1 MNMFMI
7 DNYLE
12 LVLDDIYEMITEQ
25 RVRWP
30 LSLVDDRDKIEF
42 MEEMILYFE
51 RTEEYELCAKLKEMI
66 DGLENNSSIGREC

>member
-51 RTEEYELCAKLKEMI
+51 RTEEYERCAKLKEMI
-66 DGLENNSSIGREC
+66 DGLENNSSKVREC

>member
-1 MNMFMI
+1 MFMI

-51 RTEEYELCAKLKEMI
+51 RTEEYERCAKLKEMI
-66 DGLENNSSIGREC
+66 DGLENNSSKVREC